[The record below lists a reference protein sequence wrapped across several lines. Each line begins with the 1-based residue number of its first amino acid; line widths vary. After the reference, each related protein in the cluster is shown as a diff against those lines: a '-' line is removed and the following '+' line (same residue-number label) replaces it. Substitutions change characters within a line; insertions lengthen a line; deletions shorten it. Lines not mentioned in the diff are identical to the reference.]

1 VERAGRWW
9 PIGENADFRRRFHR
23 GDAEDAEF
31 FWVEEETGFFRK
43 TRFLLLD
50 ADDAEFFWVEED
62 ERRGAQN
69 VDFRMGT
76 DRKSSP
82 GRGFS

>member
-1 VERAGRWW
+1 VRTRISG
-9 PIGENADFRRRFHR
+9 GDFT
-23 GDAEDAEF
+23 AETQRTRSF
-31 FWVEEETGFFRK
+31 SGWRKKPGFFRK

>member
-50 ADDAEFFWVEED
+50 AEMF
-62 ERRGAQN
+62 
-69 VDFRMGT
+69 
-76 DRKSSP
+76 
-82 GRGFS
+82 